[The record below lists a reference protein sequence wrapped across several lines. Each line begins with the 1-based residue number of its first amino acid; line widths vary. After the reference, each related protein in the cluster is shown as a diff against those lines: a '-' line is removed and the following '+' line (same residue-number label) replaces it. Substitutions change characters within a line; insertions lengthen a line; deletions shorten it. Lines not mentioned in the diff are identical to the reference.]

1 MRLNQVQREFDLFYL
16 RNDSQQ
22 KFALGNEM
30 IELIDYVDEL
40 DCQVIGLP
48 LQAHQDKCYECDYDA
63 PSLEKEFSQISI
75 ALILWRVC
83 IKGAFQQLSIGIP

>member
-63 PSLEKEFSQISI
+63 PSLERNSPGYPSPSFCGGYVLKEHSSN
-75 ALILWRVC
+75 
-83 IKGAFQQLSIGIP
+83 